1 MKLRNFIALLLSLVL
16 IIGCFAGCGK
26 KETTSD
32 NLEGGLFG
40 DEAFGEK
47 DTDGDGVADDTQQ
60 GTASGSTTSS
70 GKGGNKNQG
79 TDSDRKEG
87 DGFHATG
94 FPIGAE
100 TVELTVLT
108 YRSDGNPLDW
118 NQMEFVKQYEKMTN
132 VKINWNLV
140 TAGALKDRIT
150 MLMASGN
157 YPDIFISI
165 EGVLSDAD
173 VYTNGTGNVFWNMAD
188 SLEKYAPNLY
198 SLMQKDSDV
207 KAAILQQNGAI
218 YTLPMIQESSPGS
231 YWNINKKW
239 LDKLGLSVPK
249 TTTELTKVL
258 QAFKNS
264 DPDGDGV
271 ANQIPFCANCYLP
284 DLFGPWGVYF
294 EWANN
299 IMIDKKGKAQYI
311 FTMNEM
317 QYGMTYWKRLKDQ
330 GLAKLQD
337 PQISETEFQQL
348 LSTGKVG
355 CFLWSSPY
363 TSMSEDL
370 FDDYVLMPVPTAP
383 ASEVGDNLE
392 AGVKRYSPKV
402 YGNATV
408 IFRTCRN
415 KEVALRWLDY
425 FYSAEGNAFKN
436 YNTKYMKKAS
446 NGKYYIDIPEGET
459 ALKHSPVGAIPGYFG
474 KEYAAYF
481 TDSPKTLSSYDK
493 KIAQYG
499 KDAKAMYA
507 KQVPTNLLRDVTFTA
522 KEVKTINK
530 LNANLNF
537 DTGWYQCK
545 QMMQGNS
552 AYTGYLGSG
561 WNSWISKF
569 KKAGVEDYV
578 AVYQAAYDRAAK

>member
-1 MKLRNFIALLLSLVL
+1 MKRRSILSLILSIVL
-16 IIGCFAGCGK
+16 MFTCFTGCGK
-26 KETTSD
+26 KQITSGLND
-32 NLEGGLFG
+32 GLFG
-40 DEAFGEK
+40 DEAVENPDAVSG
-47 DTDGDGVADDTQQ
+47 
-60 GTASGSTTSS
+60 GTESNKSS
-70 GKGGNKNQG
+70 GKGNKGSGTGGKATG
-79 TDSDRKEG
+79 TDTDRHEG

-94 FPIGAE
+94 FPIVDE
-100 TVELTVLT
+100 KVELTILT

-118 NQMEFVKQYEKMTN
+118 NQMEFTKQYEKKTN

-157 YPDIFISI
+157 YPDIFVSV
-165 EGVLSDAD
+165 EGVLSDSD
-173 VYTNGTGNVFWNMAD
+173 IYTYGTGKVLWDM
-188 SLEKYAPNLY
+188 SGSIEKYAPNLY
-198 SLMQKDSDV
+198 SLMKSDSDV
-207 KAAILQQNGAI
+207 KAAIVQQNGAI
-218 YTLPMIQESSPGS
+218 YTLPMIQESLPGS

-258 QAFKNS
+258 QAFKNN

-271 ANQIPFCANCYLP
+271 ANQIPFSANCYLP

-299 IMIDKKGKAQYI
+299 VMIDKNGKAQYI
-311 FTMNEM
+311 FTMHEM
-317 QYGMTYWKRLKDQ
+317 QYGMSYWKRLRDQ

-337 PQISETEFQQL
+337 PQISETEFQQI

-383 ASEVGDNLE
+383 ASEVGKNLE

-408 IFRTCRN
+408 IFRSCRN

-436 YNTKYMKKAS
+436 YTNVFMKKAA
-446 NGKYYIDIPEGET
+446 NGKYYIDVPEGKTERSQ
-459 ALKHSPVGAIPGYFG
+459 SPVGAIPGNFG
-474 KEYAAYF
+474 KEYTDYF
-481 TDSPKTLSSYDK
+481 TASPKSLTSFET
-493 KIAQYG
+493 KINEYNKNAVSIYG
-499 KDAKAMYA
+499 KQK
-507 KQVPTNLLRDVTFTA
+507 PTNLLRDVTFTA

-530 LNANLNF
+530 LNSNLNF

-552 AYTGYLGSG
+552 SYTGYLGSG
-561 WNSWISKF
+561 WNSWVNKF
-569 KKAGVEDYV
+569 KKAGVDDYL